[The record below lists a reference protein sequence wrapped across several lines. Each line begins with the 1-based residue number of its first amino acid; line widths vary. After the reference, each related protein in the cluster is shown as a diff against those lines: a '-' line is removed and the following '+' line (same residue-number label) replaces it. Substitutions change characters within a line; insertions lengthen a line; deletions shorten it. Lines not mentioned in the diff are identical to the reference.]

1 MNNPSVAIIILNWNG
16 WSDTVECIESV
27 FQINY
32 PNFNVLLVDNNSSDD
47 SIEKIKDYAEGKIKV
62 RSKFFNYN
70 PDNKPIEIATY
81 DKQEFEDKKDLTN
94 LKQLILIKNE
104 INHGFAEGNNIGIKF
119 ALKNFNPDYILLL
132 NNDTVVDKEFL
143 KYLVIKGEKN
153 EKTGLLG
160 PKIYYYDN
168 PNIIWCIGGKIDWKF
183 ARGLHIGN
191 NTADN
196 GQYDELKNFDYISGS
211 SLLIKRKVIEDIGL
225 LDKRFFL
232 YFEETDLALRAT
244 EKGYENLYVP
254 NAKIWHKVSKSGGGM
269 SKSIGLYYITR
280 NRWLFMKKWA
290 KKSDYLIFAIFQILA
305 AIILPII
312 LCLQYKN
319 KKLFLVYYKGLKDGL
334 KFTLYNKNDK

>member
-16 WSDTVECIESV
+16 WLDTIECIESV
-27 FQINY
+27 FQIY
-32 PNFNVLLVDNNSSDD
+32 YSNFKVIIVDNNSNDN
-47 SIEKIKDYAEGKIKV
+47 SIQKIEHYTKGKLKI
-62 RSKFFNYN
+62 RSNFFEYN
-70 PDNKPIEIATY
+70 SYNKPIKTKTY
-81 DKQEFEDKKDLTN
+81 TKEESESKKDLT
-94 LKQLILIKNE
+94 LSEHLILIKND
-104 INHGFAEGNNIGIKF
+104 INYGFAEGNNIGMRF
-119 ALKNFNPDYILLL
+119 ALKNLNPDYILLL

-143 KYLVIKGEKN
+143 KFLVIEGEKN

-191 NTADN
+191 NIIDN
-196 GQYDELKNFDYISGS
+196 GQYEELKNFDYISGS
-211 SLLIKRKVIEDIGL
+211 SILLKRKVIEDIGL

-232 YFEETDLALRAT
+232 FFEETDLALRAT
-244 EKGYENLYVP
+244 AKGYVNLYVP

-312 LCLQYKN
+312 LWIQYKN
-319 KKLFLVYYKGLKDGL
+319 KKLFLAYYYGLKDGF
-334 KFTLYNKNDK
+334 KFTIYNKNDK